1 MASTMAR
8 YVDISYLT
16 LLLYRLTSHKDDASL
31 EDMPAYTNT
40 VQLFAYHFT
49 QNLSLGRSEIDL
61 KDMFSFP

>member
-1 MASTMAR
+1 MAR

-31 EDMPAYTNT
+31 EDMPTYTNT